1 MKVSCP
7 ESSCQAENDARAQEC
22 RRCGTPLQS
31 YVRLLQYPAQL
42 FNAGLLKARNGSFEQ
57 ARDLFAAVVYWCP
70 KDIEARNALALAC
83 FELHDLMEA
92 QHQWKQ
98 VLAQSPTNVL
108 ALQGIKYIEAEH
120 PWDDVLPGSTSSPPP
135 LLLRRCQSQDPARR
149 ASFTKGRVHR
159 EEIVGDESVSKGIMM
174 PAISGLRDP
183 NRQRQYGR

>member
-120 PWDDVLPGSTSSPPP
+120 PWDDMLPGSTSSPPP
-135 LLLRRCQSQDPARR
+135 SVATQMPVPRSGKKGLFRKRKSPQRRDRR
-149 ASFTKGRVHR
+149 R
-159 EEIVGDESVSKGIMM
+159 
-174 PAISGLRDP
+174 
-183 NRQRQYGR
+183 

>member
-31 YVRLLQYPAQL
+31 YARLLQYPAQL
-42 FNAGLLKARNGSFEQ
+42 FNAGLVKARNGSFEQ

-98 VLAQSPTNVL
+98 VLAQSPTNGP
-108 ALQGIKYIEAEH
+108 ALQGVKHIETQHQWE
-120 PWDDVLPGSTSSPPP
+120 DMLPESTPSPP
-135 LLLRRCQSQDPARR
+135 S
-149 ASFTKGRVHR
+149 
-159 EEIVGDESVSKGIMM
+159 SVSMQMPVARPSKKGLFHKRK
-174 PAISGLRDP
+174 SNTKKRW
-183 NRQRQYGR
+183 